1 MWVKKTYGEAIK
13 ELEVLVVERP
23 AKGLGQEEAGQEIV
37 KPTEAQ
43 SEEVATPLTETGDNI
58 IKLKTI
64 EHYSLAT
71 LC

>member
-1 MWVKKTYGEAIK
+1 MKKTYGEAIK

-43 SEEVATPLTETGDNI
+43 SEEAVAPLTE
-58 IKLKTI
+58 
-64 EHYSLAT
+64 EAPPAPAAT
-71 LC
+71 EE

>member
-1 MWVKKTYGEAIK
+1 MKKTYGEAIK

-43 SEEVATPLTETGDNI
+43 SEEVATPQTE
-58 IKLKTI
+58 
-64 EHYSLAT
+64 EAVPAASPAAT
-71 LC
+71 EE